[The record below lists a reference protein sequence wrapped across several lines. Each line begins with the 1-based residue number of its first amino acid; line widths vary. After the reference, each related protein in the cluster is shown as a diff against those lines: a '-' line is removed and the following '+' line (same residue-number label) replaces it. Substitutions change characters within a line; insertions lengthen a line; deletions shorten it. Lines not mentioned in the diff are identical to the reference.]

1 MIVKRR
7 PRVTNSKN
15 LNDDLIIKNHVSRKH
30 LIFLIKATIKLS
42 MIVGVA
48 EIFQILKC
56 VKYNLVIIISLFSC
70 ESLQYKELKNKY
82 KEIYFQKIKVPQ
94 SNRIP

>member
-7 PRVTNSKN
+7 PRVTISKN
-15 LNDDLIIKNHVSRKH
+15 LNDDLIIENRELRRH

-42 MIVGVA
+42 KIIGVA

-56 VKYNLVIIISLFSC
+56 VKYNLVTIISLFSC
-70 ESLQYKELKNKY
+70 ESL
-82 KEIYFQKIKVPQ
+82 
-94 SNRIP
+94 